1 MKKLIYILF
10 FVSCLGCATQLKAAN
25 AVAEANIAYHEGD
38 YHNAVRLYQQALKD
52 GTSMEL
58 CFNLGN
64 AYYRIGNVP
73 QAILYYEKA
82 KKMSPMNDDIRH
94 NIDIARAKTIDKMP
108 AETELFFMQWCRG
121 IQGLMSIDKWAKMAV
136 IAFGVALLLFLAY
149 LFMGNML
156 VRRVSFYASMS
167 LLLLS
172 AFGNFFAWQRKT
184 ILANHDAAIVMKEV
198 VSVKLSPTLKSA
210 DACIIHEGTKVS
222 VTDHDMKDWL
232 GIRLS
237 DGREGWVQSKDVEEI

>member
-1 MKKLIYILF
+1 
-10 FVSCLGCATQLKAAN
+10 
-25 AVAEANIAYHEGD
+25 
-38 YHNAVRLYQQALKD
+38 
-52 GTSMEL
+52 
-58 CFNLGN
+58 
-64 AYYRIGNVP
+64 
-73 QAILYYEKA
+73 
-82 KKMSPMNDDIRH
+82 
-94 NIDIARAKTIDKMP
+94 
-108 AETELFFMQWCRG
+108 
-121 IQGLMSIDKWAKMAV
+121 
-136 IAFGVALLLFLAY
+136 
-149 LFMGNML
+149 
-156 VRRVSFYASMS
+156 MS